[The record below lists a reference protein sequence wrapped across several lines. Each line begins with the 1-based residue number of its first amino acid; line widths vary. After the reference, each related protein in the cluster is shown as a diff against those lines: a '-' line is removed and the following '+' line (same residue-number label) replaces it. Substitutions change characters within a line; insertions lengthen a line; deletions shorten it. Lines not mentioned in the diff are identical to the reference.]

1 MADIASSELN
11 LRELRIL
18 HALLHERSITRTAEL
33 LATTQP
39 GISKVLRHL
48 RAQFGDPLFVRNG
61 HAMQPTAKA
70 LEIADQVRTLLGV
83 ADSLRASATVFD
95 PVRSDRTF
103 SLLLTDVGMIRFL
116 PPLIAHVA
124 AIAPRVN
131 IRAMPLDSRQFE
143 LKLEAGEADLALG
156 AFPKAP
162 RHLRRQRLYFD
173 GYVTVVRKGHPK
185 IPAVR
190 SRAGFLAQR
199 HILIT
204 ASETGHA
211 AHGTAQRVLASQ
223 IAPGNIML
231 RVPSFIA
238 GAIVAAETDGLTT
251 LAGQSGQAACR
262 AAWPGGIRNADRPA
276 THRDHAILARTVSS
290 RSRASLVQVDHLR
303 TLWRNGKHARAD
315 HRIKLIRSTATYT
328 FSTPHHSAMN
338 SAVALVD
345 FRSESS
351 STYSLKPCIAAPFA
365 PKQRLGML

>member
-1 MADIASSELN
+1 MVDIASSELN

-61 HAMQPTAKA
+61 HAMQPTSKA

-83 ADSLRASATVFD
+83 ADGLRASATVFD

-124 AIAPRVN
+124 ATAPRVN

-251 LAGQSGQAACR
+251 LPANLAKRLAGPLGLVAFETPIALPRIEITQYWHER
-262 AAWPGGIRNADRPA
+262 Y
-276 THRDHAILARTVSS
+276 HRDPAHRWFRSITAELFGAKSSMRGRTV
-290 RSRASLVQVDHLR
+290 ASD
-303 TLWRNGKHARAD
+303 
-315 HRIKLIRSTATYT
+315 
-328 FSTPHHSAMN
+328 
-338 SAVALVD
+338 
-345 FRSESS
+345 
-351 STYSLKPCIAAPFA
+351 
-365 PKQRLGML
+365 

>member
-1 MADIASSELN
+1 MADVASTELN

-18 HALLHERSITRTAEL
+18 HALLRERSITRTAEL

-83 ADSLRASATVFD
+83 ADSLRASAAVFD

-131 IRAMPLDSRQFE
+131 IRAMPLNSRHFE

-185 IPAVR
+185 ISAVR

-199 HILIT
+199 HILVT

-211 AHGTAQRVLASQ
+211 AHGTAQRVLAAQ
-223 IAPGNIML
+223 IPAANIML

-251 LAGQSGQAACR
+251 LPANLAKRLAGPLGLAVLETPIALPRIEITQYWHER
-262 AAWPGGIRNADRPA
+262 Y
-276 THRDHAILARTVSS
+276 HRDAA
-290 RSRASLVQVDHLR
+290 
-303 TLWRNGKHARAD
+303 
-315 HRIKLIRSTATYT
+315 HRW
-328 FSTPHHSAMN
+328 
-338 SAVALVD
+338 
-345 FRSESS
+345 FRSVTFELFGS
-351 STYSLKPCIAAPFA
+351 AANARRGSEVPN
-365 PKQRLGML
+365 

>member
-1 MADIASSELN
+1 
-11 LRELRIL
+11 
-18 HALLHERSITRTAEL
+18 
-33 LATTQP
+33 
-39 GISKVLRHL
+39 
-48 RAQFGDPLFVRNG
+48 
-61 HAMQPTAKA
+61 MQPTAKA

-199 HILIT
+199 HILVT

-238 GAIVAAETDGLTT
+238 GAIVSAETDGLTT
-251 LAGQSGQAACR
+251 LPANLAKRLAGPLGLAAFETPIALPR
-262 AAWPGGIRNADRPA
+262 IEITQYWHERY
-276 THRDHAILARTVSS
+276 HRDPA
-290 RSRASLVQVDHLR
+290 
-303 TLWRNGKHARAD
+303 
-315 HRIKLIRSTATYT
+315 HRW
-328 FSTPHHSAMN
+328 
-338 SAVALVD
+338 
-345 FRSESS
+345 FRSITTELFGATASMRGRTTAS
-351 STYSLKPCIAAPFA
+351 D
-365 PKQRLGML
+365 

>member
-70 LEIADQVRTLLGV
+70 LEIADQLRTLLGV
-83 ADSLRASATVFD
+83 ADSLRASATAFD
-95 PVRSDRTF
+95 SVRSDRTF
-103 SLLLTDVGMIRFL
+103 SLLLTDVGMVRFL

-199 HILIT
+199 HILVT

-211 AHGTAQRVLASQ
+211 AHGTAQRVLTSQ

-251 LAGQSGQAACR
+251 LPANLAKRLAGPLGLTAFETPIALPRIEITQYWHER
-262 AAWPGGIRNADRPA
+262 Y
-276 THRDHAILARTVSS
+276 HRDPAHRWFRSVTSELFGAAVSMRARTT
-290 RSRASLVQVDHLR
+290 AS
-303 TLWRNGKHARAD
+303 N
-315 HRIKLIRSTATYT
+315 
-328 FSTPHHSAMN
+328 
-338 SAVALVD
+338 
-345 FRSESS
+345 
-351 STYSLKPCIAAPFA
+351 
-365 PKQRLGML
+365 

>member
-61 HAMQPTAKA
+61 HAMQPTARA

-83 ADSLRASATVFD
+83 ADSLRTSAAVFD
-95 PVRSDRTF
+95 PIRSDRTF

-124 AIAPRVN
+124 AIAPGVN

-173 GYVTVVRKGHPK
+173 GYVTVVRKEHPK
-185 IPAVR
+185 MPAVR

-199 HILIT
+199 HILVT

-211 AHGTAQRVLASQ
+211 AHGTAQRVLTSQ

-238 GAIVAAETDGLTT
+238 GAIVAAETDGLATLPANLAKR
-251 LAGQSGQAACR
+251 LAGPLGLTAFETPIALPRIEITQYWHER
-262 AAWPGGIRNADRPA
+262 Y
-276 THRDHAILARTVSS
+276 HRDPAHRWF
-290 RSRASLVQVDHLR
+290 RSITSELFGATASLRGR
-303 TLWRNGKHARAD
+303 T
-315 HRIKLIRSTATYT
+315 
-328 FSTPHHSAMN
+328 
-338 SAVALVD
+338 
-345 FRSESS
+345 
-351 STYSLKPCIAAPFA
+351 IASN
-365 PKQRLGML
+365 

>member
-1 MADIASSELN
+1 MANVASSELS

-18 HALLHERSITRTAEL
+18 QALLHERSITRTAEL

-83 ADSLRASATVFD
+83 ADSLRTSAAVFD
-95 PVRSDRTF
+95 PIRSDRTF

-124 AIAPRVN
+124 AIAPGVN

-173 GYVTVVRKGHPK
+173 GYVTVVRKEHPK
-185 IPAVR
+185 MPAVR

-199 HILIT
+199 HILVT

-211 AHGTAQRVLASQ
+211 AHGTAQRVLTSQ

-238 GAIVAAETDGLTT
+238 GAIVAAETDGLATLPANLAKR
-251 LAGQSGQAACR
+251 LAGPLGLTAFETPIALPRIEITQYWHER
-262 AAWPGGIRNADRPA
+262 Y
-276 THRDHAILARTVSS
+276 HRDPA
-290 RSRASLVQVDHLR
+290 
-303 TLWRNGKHARAD
+303 
-315 HRIKLIRSTATYT
+315 HRW
-328 FSTPHHSAMN
+328 
-338 SAVALVD
+338 
-345 FRSESS
+345 FRSITSELFGAKA
-351 STYSLKPCIAAPFA
+351 STRGSATALN
-365 PKQRLGML
+365 